1 MPVEVNSSEQGP
13 GNTYLVSAA
22 CPLRVYQVNTRCAL
36 FLYPPCASL
45 EVLLVFIMS
54 SALQDTHE
62 QGVQF
67 CSCKQLRDIRPL
79 VKDYKIRLYKIENH
93 TL

>member
-36 FLYPPCASL
+36 FLYPPCA
-45 EVLLVFIMS
+45 
-54 SALQDTHE
+54 
-62 QGVQF
+62 
-67 CSCKQLRDIRPL
+67 
-79 VKDYKIRLYKIENH
+79 